1 MIRGAEAIVT
11 FEDGLVRKR
20 RVRKGYRDERI
31 DEKLITQR
39 TRTEAAILQRL
50 EGIRGVPR
58 LVSVEGSDLLIER
71 IEAEP
76 YAGQPIARAL
86 AQLIH
91 DVHERGVTHAD
102 VSPKNILVLEQV
114 YLIDYGLSS
123 FSDRIEDRAYDL
135 FMTHETFSAYAGF
148 AEELISAYRELLEDP
163 SPFDER
169 IERIGT
175 RGRHKKKGFTQP
187 RRPSYEEPHVRS

>member
-20 RVRKGYRDERI
+20 RVRKGYRHENI
-31 DEKLITQR
+31 DEKLIAQR

-58 LVSVEGSDLLIER
+58 LISVEESDLLLER
-71 IEAEP
+71 VEAEP

-86 AQLIH
+86 AHLIH

-102 VSPKNILVLEQV
+102 VSPKNVLVSEQV
-114 YLIDYGLSS
+114 YLIDYGLAS

-135 FMTHETFSAYAGF
+135 FMTNETFSAYAGF

-163 SPFDER
+163 TSFDER
-169 IERIGT
+169 MERIGT
-175 RGRHKKKGFTQP
+175 RGRHKKKQVSHQSCV
-187 RRPSYEEPHVRS
+187 RRDSDT